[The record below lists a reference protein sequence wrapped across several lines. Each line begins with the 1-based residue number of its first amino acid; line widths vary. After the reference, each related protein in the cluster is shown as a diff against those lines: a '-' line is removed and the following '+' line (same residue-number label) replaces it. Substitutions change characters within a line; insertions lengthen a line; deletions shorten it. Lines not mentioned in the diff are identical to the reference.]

1 MMKMKF
7 FAAILLLL
15 AVQAVSA
22 QCINGTKSYP
32 IYKAGAQLVS
42 EFDNQEKEIVHIQ
55 YDLVFDSKETFR
67 DLTTDWEYSIIAFA
81 DDGVKDID
89 LKVYIWDDLLE
100 VWTLVAQDNATE
112 SIAMITYQPEET
124 ARHKIEVIVYEFIE
138 GYSAARYGLF
148 IVHD

>member
-1 MMKMKF
+1 MKMKF

-148 IVHD
+148 VVHD